1 MESFDPAPETRSRY
15 FITAGVWIIAVAAI
29 GYVLHQGADILTPF
43 ALAVFIWLVMEGFAH
58 AIRKRLPFIPTPLA
72 HAISIAVVLAG
83 VVGFVSVMRNAV
95 TSFAQKSD
103 IYETRINALIS
114 DAYEL
119 LRLRD
124 APTLSEL
131 FYSDATAR
139 FIEPVLNTAQSLAAN
154 LILMV
159 IYIAFLYISS
169 TTFAAKL
176 DAIFKDKQ
184 ERAQANAIGEAVRKA
199 MEEYLSVQTVLSL
212 ITTLLTY
219 ATLEVMGLDNA
230 LFWAVVIFILNYI
243 PTIGSIF
250 AAALPALFAIAQ
262 PEWPAWMPADPL
274 LAALIVLIGVSTWQ
288 FLIGNFLGPRL
299 MGESLNL
306 DPLAVL
312 LSLAIWGAIWGIP
325 GMFLS
330 APLTV
335 LLMIIL
341 AHTPGARWTAVVL
354 SADGRPA
361 GRPKKAE
368 KGRSTAKA
376 EDDTTN

>member
-1 MESFDPAPETRSRY
+1 MDPAAETRSRY
-15 FITAGVWIIAVAAI
+15 FITAGVWIIAVTAI
-29 GYVLHQGADILTPF
+29 GYVLNQGADILTPF
-43 ALAVFIWLVMEGFAH
+43 ALAAFIWLVMEGFANT
-58 AIRKRLPFIPTPLA
+58 IRTRIPAVPVVLA
-72 HAISIAVVLAG
+72 HTISIAVVLGG
-83 VVGFVSVMRNAV
+83 VVGFVSVMRGAIAE
-95 TSFAQKSD
+95 FAQNAEL
-103 IYETRINALIS
+103 YEERINALIAE
-114 DAYEL
+114 AYQL
-119 LRLRD
+119 LRLHD

-139 FIEPVLNTAQSLAAN
+139 FIEPIVSTARSLASN

-169 TTFAAKL
+169 TTFSAKL
-176 DAIFKDKQ
+176 DAIFKRSDD
-184 ERAQANAIGEAVRKA
+184 RTQANSIGEAVRSA
-199 MEEYLSVQTVLSL
+199 MEQYLSVQTVLSL

-219 ATLEVMGLDNA
+219 ATLLVMGLDNA
-230 LFWAVVIFILNYI
+230 LFWSVVIFILNYI

-262 PEWPAWMPADPL
+262 PEWPAYMPADPL
-274 LAALIVLIGVSTWQ
+274 FSALVVLIGVSAWQ
-288 FLIGNFLGPRL
+288 FVIGNFLGPRM

-335 LLMIIL
+335 LVMIIL
-341 AHTPGARWTAVVL
+341 SHTPGARWIAVIL
-354 SADGRPA
+354 SADGRPS
-361 GRPKKAE
+361 GREKKAE
-368 KGRSTAKA
+368 KRLSTTIPPS
-376 EDDTTN
+376 E

>member
-1 MESFDPAPETRSRY
+1 MDSTPETRSRY

-29 GYVLHQGADILTPF
+29 GYVLHQGRDILTPF

-58 AIRKRLPFIPTPLA
+58 AIRERIPVLPDFLA

-83 VVGFVSVMRNAV
+83 VVGFGSVMRGAV
-95 TSFAQKSD
+95 ASFAENAD
-103 IYETRINALIS
+103 VYEQRIDALIT
-114 DAYEL
+114 DAYRM
-119 LRLRD
+119 LRLHD
-124 APTLSEL
+124 APSLAEL

-139 FIEPVLNTAQSLAAN
+139 FIEPVPSPARALAST

-169 TTFAAKL
+169 TTFSKKL
-176 DAIFKDKQ
+176 DAVFTRTDA
-184 ERAQANAIGEAVRKA
+184 RGQANKIGEAVRTA
-199 MEEYLSVQTVLSL
+199 MEQYLSVQTALSL

-219 ATLEVMGLDNA
+219 ATLAVMGLDNA
-230 LFWAVVIFILNYI
+230 LFWSVVIFILNYI

-250 AAALPALFAIAQ
+250 AAALPALFAVAQ
-262 PEWPAWMPADPL
+262 PDWPAWMPADPL
-274 LAALIVLIGVSTWQ
+274 FSAIGVLIGVSAWQ
-288 FLIGNFLGPRL
+288 FLIGNFLGPRM

-312 LSLAIWGAIWGIP
+312 LSLAVWGAIWGIP

-335 LLMIIL
+335 LLMIVL
-341 AHTPGARWTAVVL
+341 SHTPGARWIAIIL
-354 SADGRPA
+354 SANGQPDAPG
-361 GRPKKAE
+361 KKA
-368 KGRSTAKA
+368 KTRPS
-376 EDDTTN
+376 TTNQASE